1 MTTASKTS
9 PGVSFATF
17 NPALTADLLR
27 RFIREEV
34 TKAGFDRGVIGLS
47 GGLDSSVVA
56 FLTAQALGA
65 ENTYGVLLPYK
76 TSDPSSVSDAQEI
89 IRALGIQAITV
100 DITPMVDA
108 YLDQVSDADR
118 IRRGNVM
125 ARTRMIVL
133 YDLSAALRALVI
145 GTSNKTELLVG
156 YGTLYGDMAA
166 ALWPLGDLYKTE
178 VRLLAAHLGV
188 PSRIIEKTPT
198 ADLWIGQSDED
209 ELGLPYEIL
218 DGILVELVDKR
229 VPFDALIERGYD
241 EASVRRVMTMVQS
254 SQFKR
259 RMPLCPKISSRT
271 ITHDFRYKRDWGK

>member
-108 YLDQVSDADR
+108 YLDQVSDAT
-118 IRRGNVM
+118 V
-125 ARTRMIVL
+125 
-133 YDLSAALRALVI
+133 
-145 GTSNKTELLVG
+145 
-156 YGTLYGDMAA
+156 
-166 ALWPLGDLYKTE
+166 
-178 VRLLAAHLGV
+178 
-188 PSRIIEKTPT
+188 
-198 ADLWIGQSDED
+198 SD
-209 ELGLPYEIL
+209 G
-218 DGILVELVDKR
+218 
-229 VPFDALIERGYD
+229 A
-241 EASVRRVMTMVQS
+241 M
-254 SQFKR
+254 
-259 RMPLCPKISSRT
+259 
-271 ITHDFRYKRDWGK
+271 